1 MPEPKIIAND
11 WVQLLELLNKV
22 WDLGLLEIQLVR
34 TNHKSESGFGGSTVL
49 VGWCGQEVSFNTT
62 GGV

>member
-1 MPEPKIIAND
+1 M
-11 WVQLLELLNKV
+11 LLNKV

-62 GGV
+62 VDEGLATAHWLDA